1 VAALPHWRPA
11 YVGLGSNLDDPLQQV
26 RRAAEGLKQLPE
38 TRLQCLSPWYRNPP
52 MGPQDQPDYVNGVAG
67 LLTRLAPAALLA
79 ALQSLETEL
88 GRQPYR
94 ERWGPRRID
103 LDLLLHGQAV
113 IEQPGLTLPHPGIAR
128 RPFVIKPLLDIAPDI
143 TVPGLGRLAE
153 SVKVGAFPALEIVGT
168 P

>member
-1 VAALPHWRPA
+1 MAAHPHWRPA

-26 RRAAEGLKQLPE
+26 RRAAEGLRQLPQ
-38 TRLQCLSPWYRNPP
+38 TRLECLSPWYGNPP

-67 LLTRLAPAALLA
+67 LLTQLTPVALLA
-79 ALQSLETEL
+79 ALKSLEREL
-88 GRQPYR
+88 GRQPHS

-113 IEQPGLTLPHPGIAR
+113 IEQPGLSLPHPGIAE

-143 TVPGLGRLAE
+143 NVPGLGRLAE
-153 SVKVGAFPALEIVGT
+153 SVKVGAFPELKALGT
-168 P
+168 H

>member
-1 VAALPHWRPA
+1 M
-11 YVGLGSNLDDPLQQV
+11 GLGSNLDDPLQQV
-26 RRAAEGLKQLPE
+26 RRAAEGLKQLPD
-38 TRLQCLSPWYRNPP
+38 TRLQRLSPWYRNPP

-79 ALQSLETEL
+79 ALQSLEAEL
-88 GRQPYR
+88 GRQPR
-94 ERWGPRRID
+94 TERWGPRRID

-113 IEQPGLTLPHPGIAR
+113 IEQPGLTLPHPGIAQ

-153 SVKVGAFPALEIVGT
+153 SVKVEAFPELELLGT